1 MKQYSFKY
9 YIYICI
15 IYGFCDSTNHALV
28 AQDYYGAA
36 WIVGY
41 SNDSTFLPK
50 YGKTEINFSSGNI
63 NVEYKFGEKLP
74 ELGYTNASIGNKNG
88 TLRYFTD
95 GFRIYDNKQ
104 KVISNGDSINYGRVW
119 RDYVGGYPAEYN
131 HYFIP
136 MPGKEDIQT
145 ALIHFTIN
153 YHPDFI
159 QRYFF
164 APVFKFSRIEFDRIS
179 KENLVSIKDSI
190 ITQGDF
196 VQSHM
201 ALTKHANGR
210 DWWII
215 IEDYLSNNHRVY
227 LLDTSGIRL
236 YANQK
241 IGVPADSFD
250 WTGNSIFTPDG
261 EMFIK
266 YLRGYQ
272 IQIFD
277 FDRCLGILSNPRIVI
292 NKNALFK
299 DYCYVVVSP
308 NSQFLYLNSDSIIW
322 QYDLHA
328 KDIQSSETIIGEWD
342 GYLFENRLTTSFNQL
357 SLATDGKIYVSC
369 RSSSIYLHVV
379 NNPNEKGLNC
389 NFHLRQIE
397 LPAFMFGNLPAPPN
411 YNLLVKTKSSCD
423 TLLSSSS
430 NNLNVEISIYPNPVY
445 NYFKIG
451 SDLHSY
457 LYVRLLDLMGTI
469 VKEYQK
475 NYNNYYDVSDI
486 PAGIYFIQ
494 VRLNN
499 RDYLKKII
507 IN

>member
-1 MKQYSFKY
+1 M
-9 YIYICI
+9 
-15 IYGFCDSTNHALV
+15 
-28 AQDYYGAA
+28 
-36 WIVGY
+36 
-41 SNDSTFLPK
+41 
-50 YGKTEINFSSGNI
+50 
-63 NVEYKFGEKLP
+63 
-74 ELGYTNASIGNKNG
+74 
-88 TLRYFTD
+88 
-95 GFRIYDNKQ
+95 
-104 KVISNGDSINYGRVW
+104 
-119 RDYVGGYPAEYN
+119 
-131 HYFIP
+131 
-136 MPGKEDIQT
+136 
-145 ALIHFTIN
+145 
-153 YHPDFI
+153 
-159 QRYFF
+159 
-164 APVFKFSRIEFDRIS
+164 
-179 KENLVSIKDSI
+179 
-190 ITQGDF
+190 
-196 VQSHM
+196 
-201 ALTKHANGR
+201 
-210 DWWII
+210 
-215 IEDYLSNNHRVY
+215 
-227 LLDTSGIRL
+227 
-236 YANQK
+236 
-241 IGVPADSFD
+241 
-250 WTGNSIFTPDG
+250 
-261 EMFIK
+261 
-266 YLRGYQ
+266 
-272 IQIFD
+272 
-277 FDRCLGILSNPRIVI
+277 
-292 NKNALFK
+292 
-299 DYCYVVVSP
+299 
-308 NSQFLYLNSDSIIW
+308 
-322 QYDLHA
+322 HA